1 MDETSLSRLRRIRN
15 TRMAAL
21 IGSAAAASVLG
32 LAGWLIISPQGS
44 AVPTQPPGE
53 GMVDWVG
60 PATSLAEMEQESE
73 IIVVGQVVGIVGTD
87 RVYPIGYDASDGHLP
102 EGVDRGITF
111 TNLEVKVTRYLKG
124 DGSPTI
130 TLRQTGD
137 LARTNG
143 PLEFPKPK
151 FGEPMILFL
160 TAERERGA
168 NVWASSRGPWGRLSE
183 QHGTMF
189 YAWGDGPR
197 EVPWAAR
204 MTFDETT
211 AHIQAAVESARAE

>member
-1 MDETSLSRLRRIRN
+1 M
-15 TRMAAL
+15 
-21 IGSAAAASVLG
+21 
-32 LAGWLIISPQGS
+32 
-44 AVPTQPPGE
+44 
-53 GMVDWVG
+53 
-60 PATSLAEMEQESE
+60 
-73 IIVVGQVVGIVGTD
+73 GTD

-102 EGVDRGITF
+102 EGVDPGITF

-124 DGSPTI
+124 EGSATI

-137 LARTNG
+137 LVKTSG
-143 PLEFPKPK
+143 LLEFPKPK

-160 TAERERGA
+160 TAERERGE

-183 QHGTMF
+183 QNGTMF

-204 MTFDETT
+204 MTFEQT
-211 AHIQAAVESARAE
+211 AALVQEAATPGMAE